1 MAGKLIKRDIVTQQ
15 AKELANWAGNFTFST
30 NNISHP
36 HSVEEVQALVKRY
49 PKVKAIGTR
58 HCFNKIADSNHQL
71 ISMIELSGDISL
83 DENAHTVT
91 INAGMKYGEL
101 SPYLESKG
109 YALHNLASLPHISV
123 AGAVATATHGSGV
136 TNGNLSSAVA
146 AMEIV
151 TASGG
156 IINLSREKD
165 GEKFLAAV
173 VGLGALGIVTKV
185 TLDILPT
192 YMVRQNVFEKLPL
205 QELKDHFDTI
215 VASGYS
221 VSLFTN
227 WQQES
232 INEVWIKTKMEE
244 GTNYNFSTEFY
255 GSNAAT
261 KDLHP
266 IANIS
271 AEHCTEQMGLPG
283 PWYDRLP
290 HFKMGFTPSSG
301 QELQSEYFV
310 PMHNAVEA
318 ILAIQKLG
326 KQISPYLLISEIRT
340 IAADKLWMSPCYQQ
354 QSVAIHFTWKPDWPS
369 VKKLLPIIEKE
380 LAPFSAKP
388 HWGKLFTMPYAR
400 LQALHPKMHD
410 FCELATSIDP
420 NGKFRNDFLDRN
432 VFGR

>member
-15 AKELANWAGNFTFST
+15 EKELTNWAGNFTFST

-36 HSVEEVQALVKRY
+36 HSVEEVQALVKKY

-58 HCFNKIADSNHQL
+58 HCFNRIADSNHQL
-71 ISMIELSGDISL
+71 ISMIDLSGDIFL

-91 INAGMKYGEL
+91 VNAGMKYGEL

-146 AMEIV
+146 AVEIV
-151 TASGG
+151 TASGD

-192 YMVRQNVFEKLPL
+192 YLVRQDVFEKLPL
-205 QELKDHFDTI
+205 QELKDHFNTI
-215 VASGYS
+215 VESGYS

-244 GTNYNFSTEFY
+244 GKNYKFSTEFY
-255 GSNAAT
+255 GSKAAT

-310 PMHNAVEA
+310 SMHNAVEA

-326 KQISPYLLISEIRT
+326 KQIGPYLLISEIRT
-340 IAADKLWMSPCYQQ
+340 IAADKLWMSPCYRQ
-354 QSVAIHFTWKPDWPS
+354 QSVAIHFTWKPEWPA

-410 FCELATSIDP
+410 FCELAISMDP
-420 NGKFRNDFLDRN
+420 KGKFRNDFLDKN
-432 VFGR
+432 LFGG